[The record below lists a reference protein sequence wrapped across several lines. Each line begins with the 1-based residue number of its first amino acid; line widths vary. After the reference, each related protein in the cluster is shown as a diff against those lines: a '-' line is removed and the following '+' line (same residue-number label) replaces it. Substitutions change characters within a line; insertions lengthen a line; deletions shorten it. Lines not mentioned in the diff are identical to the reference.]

1 MSLTNEERQTLV
13 QRELSKAHEAYED
26 IEILKASKRWNG
38 AANRLYYA
46 VFHAV
51 NALFINDGLEAGRHK
66 TSHSLFSLHYVK
78 TGLLPIEYGRLY
90 NNLQRLRE
98 KSDYNCF
105 FDVSEK
111 DIETFPLAS
120 NKREAVPIDVAGFPL
135 LFLTSLTTLFVFLYL
150 RIHHKDI
157 SIMVTKDV
165 PRN

>member
-1 MSLTNEERQTLV
+1 MSLTSEERQTLV
-13 QRELSKAHEAYED
+13 QRELEKAHEAFED
-26 IEILKASKRWNG
+26 IEILKDSKRWNG

-78 TGLLPIEYGRLY
+78 TGLLPLDYGRLY

-105 FDVSEK
+105 FDVSEQ
-111 DIETFPLAS
+111 DIEDDTM
-120 NKREAVPIDVAGFPL
+120 L
-135 LFLTSLTTLFVFLYL
+135 LHRRS
-150 RIHHKDI
+150 R
-157 SIMVTKDV
+157 
-165 PRN
+165 

>member
-78 TGLLPIEYGRLY
+78 TGKLPLDYGRLY

-111 DIETFPLAS
+111 DIEEGITIAADFIQAIEHL
-120 NKREAVPIDVAGFPL
+120 I
-135 LFLTSLTTLFVFLYL
+135 
-150 RIHHKDI
+150 IQ
-157 SIMVTKDV
+157 
-165 PRN
+165 RN